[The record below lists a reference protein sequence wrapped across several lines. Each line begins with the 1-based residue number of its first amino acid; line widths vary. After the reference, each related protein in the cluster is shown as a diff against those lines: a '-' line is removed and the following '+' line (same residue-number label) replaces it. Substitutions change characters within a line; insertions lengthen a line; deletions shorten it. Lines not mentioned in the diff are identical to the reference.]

1 MPETAFVKVLEALEI
16 ANPSIVTEALAPVTV
31 WVNPSPLELTE
42 KFAALPEELAVMASR
57 EPLASVTTF
66 AVSPRLLLLI
76 WLATAERVWVPSVVM
91 VAEEPAPFVIV
102 KLPAATVEELVA

>member
-42 KFAALPEELAVMASR
+42 KFQGIFNACDNFEV
-57 EPLASVTTF
+57 F
-66 AVSPRLLLLI
+66 INVSLKF
-76 WLATAERVWVPSVVM
+76 S
-91 VAEEPAPFVIV
+91 FN
-102 KLPAATVEELVA
+102 